1 MTITQISAWIMLVS
15 CGLWAG
21 GILIFAV
28 ERTNL
33 WRRMPI
39 DQYAVD
45 FRRSLFRVDPMMPIL
60 GVIAGAAATIF
71 ALQRSGAARGLAWA
85 GLGFIV
91 LVVVA
96 SVTIAEPINSKFR
109 RLPEG
114 QVPQRAEH
122 YRTLWRHFHAVRN
135 FVALAALACLAAAA
149 VVYSIGVPDAVPH
162 LRFRSRLCARPTPA
176 CPAYGGSTVQV
187 AIFDGQTVLPLSL
200 APLSNP
206 ETVRALRTPR
216 HRHHPPEIRNSKT
229 EQLRRNRNGQIGH
242 ETCDVVHE
250 FATGRVSRAQENSRT
265 APIGERN

>member
-1 MTITQISAWIMLVS
+1 MTITKFSAGIMLVS

-60 GVIAGAAATIF
+60 GVIAGAAAMIF
-71 ALQRSGAARGLAWA
+71 ALQRSGAATGLAWA
-85 GLGFIV
+85 GLVFIA

-96 SVTIAEPINSKFR
+96 SITIAEPINSKFR

-122 YRTLWRHFHAVRN
+122 YRTLWRHFHSVRN
-135 FVALAALACLAAAA
+135 LAALAALACLAAAA
-149 VVYSIGVPDAVPH
+149 VV
-162 LRFRSRLCARPTPA
+162 
-176 CPAYGGSTVQV
+176 
-187 AIFDGQTVLPLSL
+187 
-200 APLSNP
+200 
-206 ETVRALRTPR
+206 
-216 HRHHPPEIRNSKT
+216 
-229 EQLRRNRNGQIGH
+229 
-242 ETCDVVHE
+242 
-250 FATGRVSRAQENSRT
+250 
-265 APIGERN
+265 

>member
-28 ERTNL
+28 ERTNM

-60 GVIAGAAATIF
+60 GVIAGAAATMF
-71 ALQRSGAARGLAWA
+71 ALQRSGVARGLAWA

-91 LVVVA
+91 LVVVT

-114 QVPQRAEH
+114 QVPQGAEH
-122 YRTLWRHFHAVRN
+122 YRTLWRHFHAVRS
-135 FVALAALACLAAAA
+135 VAALAALTCLAAAA
-149 VVYSIGVPDAVPH
+149 VA
-162 LRFRSRLCARPTPA
+162 
-176 CPAYGGSTVQV
+176 
-187 AIFDGQTVLPLSL
+187 
-200 APLSNP
+200 
-206 ETVRALRTPR
+206 
-216 HRHHPPEIRNSKT
+216 
-229 EQLRRNRNGQIGH
+229 
-242 ETCDVVHE
+242 
-250 FATGRVSRAQENSRT
+250 
-265 APIGERN
+265 

>member
-96 SVTIAEPINSKFR
+96 SITIAEPINSKFR
-109 RLPEG
+109 R
-114 QVPQRAEH
+114 AEH
-122 YRTLWRHFHAVRN
+122 FRILWRRFHAVRN
-135 FVALAALACLAAAA
+135 LAALAALACLAAAA
-149 VVYSIGVPDAVPH
+149 VA
-162 LRFRSRLCARPTPA
+162 
-176 CPAYGGSTVQV
+176 
-187 AIFDGQTVLPLSL
+187 
-200 APLSNP
+200 
-206 ETVRALRTPR
+206 
-216 HRHHPPEIRNSKT
+216 
-229 EQLRRNRNGQIGH
+229 
-242 ETCDVVHE
+242 
-250 FATGRVSRAQENSRT
+250 
-265 APIGERN
+265 